1 MLSIKVKVSVLRAT
15 VKSCLDWEMRS
26 DEERVSRLHLIR
38 NMLDYAVKEFGEF
51 GEDSFIDVDEELYKF
66 LGLW

>member
-26 DEERVSRLHLIR
+26 DEERVSRLYLIQS
-38 NMLDYAVKEFGEF
+38 MLDYAIKEF
-51 GEDSFIDVDEELYKF
+51 GEDSFIDVDEELYQF